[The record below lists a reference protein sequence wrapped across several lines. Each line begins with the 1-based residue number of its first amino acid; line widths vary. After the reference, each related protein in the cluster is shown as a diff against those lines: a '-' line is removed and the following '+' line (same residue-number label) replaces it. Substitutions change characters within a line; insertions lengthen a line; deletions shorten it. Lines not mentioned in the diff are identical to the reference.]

1 MHLHKPERIE
11 ALSASSAYNGTRPTY
26 SMTSAEHKLAQDFY
40 TFMHSTTGE
49 LYDRHATAMRERPRV
64 RTKILLILSMLATS
78 LHEEATH
85 LDHVTNDPGASL
97 CRDDHEL
104 LCHPG

>member
-1 MHLHKPERIE
+1 MHLHKPEHIE

-26 SMTSAEHKLAQDFY
+26 SMTPAEHKLAQDFY

-49 LYDRHATAMRERPRV
+49 LYDRHATAMRERPRA
-64 RTKILLILSMLATS
+64 RTTIHILSMMTS
-78 LHEEATH
+78 SLQEEATH